1 MFETQ
6 GESGLFTTPK
16 KLYKTLAFA
25 EAVTWTL
32 LIAGLAV
39 KATVGAPQTL
49 LTIVGGIHGLVF
61 LTYATISALVGVNQ
75 RWGLFRTALA
85 VALAIVP
92 YATIP
97 FERSVEKRGRL
108 QGEWRKTT
116 SEDPRDGLLVDRLYR
131 WFLNR
136 PALLVIA
143 LIAVVA
149 AIFAAL
155 LIVGPPGGWPKS
167 E

>member
-1 MFETQ
+1 MK
-6 GESGLFTTPK
+6 LFATPK
-16 KLYKTLAFA
+16 TLYKTFALA
-25 EAVTWTL
+25 EGVTWTL
-32 LIAGLAV
+32 LLAGLTIRAL
-39 KATVGAPQTL
+39 VGVPPLL
-49 LTIVGGIHGLVF
+49 LTVVGGIHGLVF
-61 LTYATISALVGVNQ
+61 LAYGVISALVGVNQ
-75 RWGLFRTALA
+75 RWGFARTALA

-97 FERSVEKRGRL
+97 FERAVEKQGRL
-108 QGEWRKTT
+108 AGTWRKEA
-116 SEDPRDGLLVDRLYR
+116 SEDKRDAFWLDRLFR

-136 PALLVIA
+136 PALLVLA
-143 LIAVVA
+143 LLAAVV

>member
-1 MFETQ
+1 MSSLFATPK
-6 GESGLFTTPK
+6 GLFK
-16 KLYKTLAFA
+16 ALAFA

-32 LIAGLAV
+32 LLAGLTIRALV
-39 KATVGAPQTL
+39 DSPPLL
-49 LTIVGGIHGLVF
+49 LTVVGGLHGFIF
-61 LTYATISALVGVNQ
+61 LAYGVVSALVGVNQ
-75 RWGLFRTALA
+75 RWGFARTALA

-97 FERSVEKRGRL
+97 FERAVEKQGRL
-108 QGEWRKTT
+108 TGAWRKEP
-116 SEDPRDGLLVDRLYR
+116 SEDKRDDFWLDRLFR

-136 PALLVIA
+136 PALLVLVLFAAI
-143 LIAVVA
+143 V

>member
-1 MFETQ
+1 MTIFA
-6 GESGLFTTPK
+6 TPH

-32 LIAGLAV
+32 LLSGLAIRS
-39 KATVGAPQTL
+39 TIGAPPQL
-49 LTIVGGIHGLVF
+49 LLVVGGLHGFVF
-61 LTYATISALVGVNQ
+61 LAYGATSVLVGVNQ
-75 RWGLFRTALA
+75 RWGIGRTLAA

-97 FERSVEKRGRL
+97 FEKVVEKRGLLKGSWRL
-108 QGEWRKTT
+108 AAT
-116 SEDPRDGLLVDRLYR
+116 EDKRDHNWFDRLFR

-136 PALLVIA
+136 PVLLAAALF
-143 LIAVVA
+143 A
-149 AIFAAL
+149 AIVGIFAVL
-155 LIVGPPGGWPKS
+155 LIVGPPGGWQS

>member
-1 MFETQ
+1 MK
-6 GESGLFTTPK
+6 LFATPK
-16 KLYKTLAFA
+16 SLYRTLAIS

-32 LIAGLAV
+32 LLAGLTIRALV
-39 KATVGAPQTL
+39 DSPPIL
-49 LTIVGGIHGLVF
+49 LTVVGGLHGFVF
-61 LTYATISALVGVNQ
+61 LAYGTVSALVGVNQ
-75 RWGLFRTALA
+75 RWGFARTALA

-97 FERSVEKRGRL
+97 FERAVEKQGRL
-108 QGEWRKTT
+108 TGPWRKAA
-116 SEDPRDGLLVDRLYR
+116 SEDKRDNSWFDRLFR

-136 PALLVIA
+136 PALLVVA
-143 LIAVVA
+143 LMAVIF

-155 LIVGPPGGWPKS
+155 LVVGPPGGWPKS

>member
-1 MFETQ
+1 M
-6 GESGLFTTPK
+6 SSLFANPK
-16 KLYKTLAFA
+16 TLFKALAFA

-32 LIAGLAV
+32 LLTGLAMRALV
-39 KATVGAPQTL
+39 TSPPQL
-49 LTIVGGIHGLVF
+49 LTVVGGLHGFVF
-61 LTYATISALVGVNQ
+61 LSYGVVSALVGVNQ
-75 RWGLFRTALA
+75 RWGFARTVLA

-97 FERSVEKRGRL
+97 FERAVEKQGRL
-108 QGEWRKTT
+108 TGSWRKET
-116 SEDPRDGLLVDRLYR
+116 SEDTRDNFWLDRLFR
-131 WFLNR
+131 WFLSR
-136 PALLVIA
+136 PALLVLA
-143 LIAVVA
+143 LFAAIV